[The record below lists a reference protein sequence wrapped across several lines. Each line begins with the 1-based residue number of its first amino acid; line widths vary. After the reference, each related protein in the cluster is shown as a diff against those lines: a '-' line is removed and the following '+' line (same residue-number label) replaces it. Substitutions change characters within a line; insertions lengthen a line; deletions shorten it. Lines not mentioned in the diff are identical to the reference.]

1 MKNNIPIQIA
11 IYTIQLI
18 LNFILLNFPIL
29 LLNIFPFL
37 FIFLL
42 FFNLKEPFI
51 LHLILVVLTLI
62 LLQYFII
69 QIIFSNS

>member
-42 FFNLKEPFI
+42 FFNLKVPFVP
-51 LHLILVVLTLI
+51 HLIPVVLTLV